1 MNNIEVQKGKQGERG
16 CIKNFETIE
25 IKQLAD
31 KCNDYQMQ
39 SKYVFIA
46 DMSGQAKIF
55 FQYQNVWSLY
65 EWHAQVKKCIIYKT
79 QKPHQASE
87 HAR

>member
-55 FQYQNVWSLY
+55 FQY
-65 EWHAQVKKCIIYKT
+65 
-79 QKPHQASE
+79 
-87 HAR
+87 